1 MVVAVDDALDDDGEA
16 IELGFGVL
24 PAQVMPGT
32 PATTTLS
39 LADNDEAA
47 PLAVTVAFGQ
57 ATCTA
62 TEGADEGV
70 TVTVTL
76 SADPQRDLTI
86 PLTVTAQG
94 GAEAADHT
102 GVPTSVRFAA
112 GATAEPTDPVVWSAT
127 LTVATF
133 DFIYLGY
140 RDVGDGP
147 DGVLTDADFE
157 WRGVTYTVVAIIY
170 SPHTGLDVILE
181 ASRVGSLTE
190 LTLHVDD
197 VALAVADAEVY
208 GGPLLLWGAVRLDWT
223 AGDVVTVT
231 LTAPAGTGS

>member
-1 MVVAVDDALDDDGEA
+1 MDDARWTMTSFVVVAVDDALDDDGEA
-16 IELGFGVL
+16 IELGFGAL

-39 LADNDEAA
+39 LADND
-47 PLAVTVAFGQ
+47 
-57 ATCTA
+57 
-62 TEGADEGV
+62 
-70 TVTVTL
+70 
-76 SADPQRDLTI
+76 
-86 PLTVTAQG
+86 
-94 GAEAADHT
+94 
-102 GVPTSVRFAA
+102 
-112 GATAEPTDPVVWSAT
+112 ATAEPTDPVVWSAT

-133 DFIYLGY
+133 DYIYLGY